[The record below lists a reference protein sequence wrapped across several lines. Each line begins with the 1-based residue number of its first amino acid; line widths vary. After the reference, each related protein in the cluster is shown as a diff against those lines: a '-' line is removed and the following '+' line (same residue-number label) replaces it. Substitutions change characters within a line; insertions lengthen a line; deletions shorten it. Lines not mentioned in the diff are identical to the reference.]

1 MDFSSSVFH
10 YLKSSSI
17 RRVWFLLVG
26 HTTDC
31 KHRGGGGEIR
41 NSNCNCFAGNLPKV
55 STYQAEKKVFVKNS
69 AVFPYAKTMKGKSC
83 FQPYMELIDFNF
95 KWFYGA
101 KNRLLSCNLR

>member
-31 KHRGGGGEIR
+31 KHRGGGGGGGKKKKKLTVTVSLETY
-41 NSNCNCFAGNLPKV
+41 PKLALTRRKRRF
-55 STYQAEKKVFVKNS
+55 SLKIQQFFHMQK
-69 AVFPYAKTMKGKSC
+69 
-83 FQPYMELIDFNF
+83 L
-95 KWFYGA
+95 
-101 KNRLLSCNLR
+101 